1 MKRKLVMML
10 TCLVLSVS
18 FVLAQTKTITGTV
31 FSEED
36 GAPVVGASVL
46 VEGTTI
52 GTITDID
59 GNFTLNRV
67 PASAK
72 QLKVSFIGL
81 ETAYVQIKD
90 QMQIYLKSD
99 VELLDEVMVVAF
111 GTAKKSAFTG
121 SAGVLD
127 NDKIAQRQT
136 SNVANALAGQVAG
149 VQLTSK
155 TGEPGKSPEIRI
167 RGIGSISAGNTPLYV
182 VDGVPYDGEI
192 AAINSQDIES
202 MTVLKDAAS
211 NALYG
216 ARGANGVVLI
226 TTKKGEIGSAKI
238 TVDAKWGTNRRGV
251 PNYDVIKSPAEY
263 YELEYQSLYN
273 YGVTNPPSDGRTPH
287 QFANANLLGR
297 LGYLVYTLP
306 DNEYLIG
313 ENGKLNPNA
322 TLGYSDGHNYFI
334 PDDWYD
340 EIFDSGNL
348 RQEYNIN
355 ISGANDKVNYYIS
368 AGYLD
373 DSGIIPNSGY
383 TRFSTRLKLD
393 YQAKDWLRIGANMS
407 YVNSDSQSPR
417 DQEGS
422 SSGNLFYVTNLMAPI
437 YPLYL
442 RDAEGSIMKD
452 RHGHTMYDYGEGA
465 VVDAVRPFMNMSNP
479 ASMIEL
485 DKQNYKSN
493 IFSGKWYANINFL
506 PELRLTYNL
515 GFDVDDTR
523 YTSKYNAYYGQYAS
537 VGGVIYVGSMR
548 DVGIT
553 QQVLLNYNKS
563 FGSHSLEGL
572 LGFES
577 YDLKRQ
583 DLIGSKQKLYN
594 PEISEIDNAINSPT
608 ANSSTN
614 RYATQ
619 GFLTRVQYDYEGKY
633 FGSVSY
639 RRDGSSRFHKDNRW
653 GNFWSVG
660 GGWLMNKESFLEEA
674 SWIDMLKFKISYGVQ
689 GNDRMLYRGTDPSQN
704 YYPYADQYQVSN
716 NADDFAVLMYYKGNK
731 DLTWETSHS
740 FNTGFDF
747 TFFKGRLDGS
757 IEYFSRKTTDLLYYK
772 PVAPS
777 LGYSH
782 LPMNV
787 GSMYNRGLELGF
799 NGVAVQSNNVDLSF
813 NFNMTYFKNKINK
826 LDKSLNGELIDG
838 SRIYREGESLYQL
851 YLRNYAGIN
860 DEGVALYYRNVLDDD
875 KQVVLDENG
884 QIMRET
890 TTDWN
895 TATRYGTGD
904 ILPKVYGGFGANLQ
918 VYDFD
923 FSISFAYQL
932 GGKIYDNTYAS
943 LMHSGGANTLGTN
956 WHKDIRKAWKPDGVY
971 TDVPRLHFS
980 DSHTNKLSDR
990 FLTNS
995 NYLNLQNISLGYN
1008 VPKSLLRKIDISALR
1023 IYVVADNVALFS
1035 KRKGLDPRQSYTSSA
1050 NSNYSPIRT
1059 ISGGITLSF

>member
-10 TCLVLSVS
+10 TCLVLSVG
-18 FVLAQTKTITGTV
+18 FALAQTKTITGTV

-67 PASAK
+67 PETAK

-81 ETAYVQIKD
+81 QTAYVRIKD
-90 QMQIYLKSD
+90 QLKIYLKSD

-121 SAGVLD
+121 SAGVLET
-127 NDKIAQRQT
+127 DKIAQRQT

-155 TGEPGKSPEIRI
+155 SGEPGKSPEIRI

-182 VDGVPYDGEI
+182 VDGVPYDGDI
-192 AAINSQDIES
+192 ASINTQDIES

-226 TTKKGEIGSAKI
+226 TTKKGEIGAAKI
-238 TVDAKWGTNRRGV
+238 TVDAKWGTNRRAV

-273 YGVTNPPSDGRTPH
+273 YGVTNPPLDGRTPH
-287 QFANANLLGR
+287 QFANDNLLGQ
-297 LGYLVYTLP
+297 LGYLVYTFP
-306 DNEYLIG
+306 EGEYLIG
-313 ENGKLNPNA
+313 DNGKLNPNA
-322 TLGYSDGHNYFI
+322 TLGYSDGNNYFI
-334 PDDWYD
+334 PDNWYD

-383 TRFSTRLKLD
+383 TRFSTRMKLD
-393 YQAKDWLRIGANMS
+393 YQAKEWLRIGANMS

-417 DQEGS
+417 DQEGT
-422 SSGNLFYVTNLMAPI
+422 SSGNMFYVTNLMAPI
-437 YPLYL
+437 YPLYI
-442 RDAEGSIMKD
+442 RDAEGNIMKD
-452 RHGHTMYDYGEGA
+452 SHGHTMYDYGEGA
-465 VVDAVRPFMNMSNP
+465 VVNAVRPFMNMSNP

-485 DKQNYKSN
+485 DKRNYKSN

-515 GFDVDDTR
+515 GYDVDDTR
-523 YTSKYNAYYGQYAS
+523 YTNKYNAYYGQYAS
-537 VGGVIYVGSMR
+537 TGGIIYVGASR

-553 QQVLLNYNKS
+553 QQVLMNYNKS
-563 FGSHSLEGL
+563 FGAHSIEGL

-577 YDLKRQ
+577 YDLKLQ
-583 DLIGSKQKLYN
+583 SVVASKQKLYN
-594 PEISEIDNAINSPT
+594 PEISEIDNAINTPT
-608 ANSSTN
+608 ANSATD
-614 RYATQ
+614 RYSTQ
-619 GFLTRVQYDYEGKY
+619 GFLARVQYDYEGKY
-633 FGSVSY
+633 FGSASY

-660 GGWLMNKESFLEEA
+660 GGWLMNKEAFLEEA

-689 GNDRMLYRGTDPSQN
+689 GNDRMLYRGVDPAQN
-704 YYPYADQYQVSN
+704 YYPYADQYRVSN
-716 NADDFAVLMYYKGNK
+716 NADDFAVNMYYKGNK

-826 LDKSLNGELIDG
+826 LEKSLNGELIDG

-851 YLRNYAGIN
+851 YLRNYAGVN
-860 DEGVALYYRNVLDDD
+860 DEGVALYYVDVKDSEG
-875 KQVVLDENG
+875 K
-884 QIMRET
+884 ISRET

-895 TATRYGTGD
+895 TATRYATGD
-904 ILPKVYGGFGANLQ
+904 ILPKVYGGFGASLQ

-932 GGKIYDNTYAS
+932 GGKIYDNTYMS
-943 LMHSGGANTLGTN
+943 LMHGGGTN
-956 WHKDIRKAWKPDGVY
+956 DMGKNWHTDIRKAWKPDEVS
-971 TDVPRLHFS
+971 DVPRLHYS
-980 DSHTNKLSDR
+980 DSHTNKMSDR

-1035 KRKGLDPRQSYTSSA
+1035 KRKGLDPRQSYTA
-1050 NSNYSPIRT
+1050 AENSNYSPIRT

>member
-1 MKRKLVMML
+1 MG
-10 TCLVLSVS
+10 
-18 FVLAQTKTITGTV
+18 FAIAQTKTITGTV

-67 PASAK
+67 PDSAK
-72 QLKVSFIGL
+72 DLKVSFIGL
-81 ETAYVQIKD
+81 QTQFVRIKD
-90 QMQIYLKSD
+90 QLKIYLKSD
-99 VELLDEVMVVAF
+99 AELLDEVMVVAF

-121 SAGVLD
+121 SAGVLET
-127 NDKIAQRQT
+127 DKIAQRQT

-226 TTKKGEIGSAKI
+226 TTKKGQVGSARI
-238 TVDAKWGTNRRGV
+238 TVDAKWGTNRRAV

-273 YGVTNPPSDGRTPH
+273 YGATNGLSGTALH
-287 QFANANLLGR
+287 QFANKNLISE

-306 DNEYLIG
+306 KGENLIG

-322 TLGYSDGHNYFI
+322 TLGYSDGNNYFI
-334 PDDWYD
+334 PDNWYD
-340 EIFDSGNL
+340 EVFDSGNL

-383 TRFSTRLKLD
+383 TRFSTRMKLD
-393 YQAKDWLRIGANMS
+393 YQAKEWLRVGANMS

-417 DQEGS
+417 DQKGT
-422 SSGNLFYVTNLMAPI
+422 SSGNMFYVTNLMAPI
-437 YPLYL
+437 YPIYI
-442 RDAEGSIMKD
+442 RDAEGNVMKD
-452 RHGHTMYDYGEGA
+452 SYGHTMYDYGEGA

-485 DKQNYKSN
+485 DKQNYKAN

-523 YTSKYNAYYGQYAS
+523 YTNKYNAYYGQYAS
-537 VGGVIYVGSMR
+537 TGGIIYVGASR

-553 QQVLLNYNKS
+553 QQVLMNYNKS
-563 FGSHSLEGL
+563 FGEHSIEGL
-572 LGFES
+572 VGFES

-583 DLIGSKQKLYN
+583 SLLASKQKLYN
-594 PEISEIDNAINSPT
+594 PEISEIDNAINTPT
-608 ANSSTN
+608 AGSSTD

-619 GFLTRVQYDYEGKY
+619 GFLARVQYDYEGKY
-633 FGSVSY
+633 FGSASY

-660 GGWLMNKESFLEEA
+660 GGWLMNKEAFLEEA

-689 GNDRMLYRGTDPSQN
+689 GNDMMLYRGADPSQN

-716 NADDFAVLMYYKGNK
+716 NADDFAVMMYYKGNK

-757 IEYFSRKTTDLLYYK
+757 LEYFSRKTTDLLYFK

-787 GSMYNRGLELGF
+787 GSMYNRGLELGL
-799 NGVAVQSNNVDLSF
+799 NGVAVQSNNVNLSF
-813 NFNMTYFKNKINK
+813 NFNMTYFKNKIHK
-826 LDKSLNGELIDG
+826 LEESLNGELIDG
-838 SRIYREGESLYQL
+838 TRIYREGESLYQL
-851 YLRNYAGIN
+851 YMRNYAGVN
-860 DEGVALYYRNVLDDD
+860 DEGVALYYIDVKD
-875 KQVVLDENG
+875 KEG
-884 QIMRET
+884 KITRET
-890 TTDWN
+890 TTDWDN
-895 TATRYGTGD
+895 ATRYASGD
-904 ILPKVYGGFGANLQ
+904 ILPKVYGGFGTNLQ

-923 FSISFAYQL
+923 FSVSFAYQL
-932 GGKIYDNTYAS
+932 GGKIYDNTYMI
-943 LMHSGGANTLGTN
+943 LMHGGGANDVGMN
-956 WHKDIRKAWKPDGVY
+956 WHKDIRKAWKPDGGY
-971 TDVPRLHFS
+971 TDVPRLHYT
-980 DSHTNKLSDR
+980 DPHTKKMSDR
-990 FLTNS
+990 FITSS
-995 NYLNLQNISLGYN
+995 NYLSLQNISLGYN
-1008 VPKSLLRKIDISALR
+1008 VPKSLLRKIDISSLR

-1035 KRKGLDPRQSYTSSA
+1035 KRKGLDPRQSYTA
-1050 NSNYSPIRT
+1050 AENSYYSPIRT